1 MPRHPPFALRNLT
14 TKIKIAID
22 SNNNQHKPV
31 IVTSDLRC
39 SRPLCSSQHTIGT
52 TLPQHS
58 RVSFMWPIEE
68 PATPTTRRPRLSRLN
83 PRPSGREAWSLRTQQ
98 RAPATPPAHQPVPD
112 QPRRTS
118 RTEIGRRADD
128 CTVNVPPMSYRQPH
142 SGCIGAWIPASHEDC
157 TRPDAP

>member
-83 PRPSGREAWSLRTQQ
+83 PRSSRPGSLVPQDPTTCTSHP
-98 RAPATPPAHQPVPD
+98 APHQPVPD
-112 QPRRTS
+112 QPRRTG